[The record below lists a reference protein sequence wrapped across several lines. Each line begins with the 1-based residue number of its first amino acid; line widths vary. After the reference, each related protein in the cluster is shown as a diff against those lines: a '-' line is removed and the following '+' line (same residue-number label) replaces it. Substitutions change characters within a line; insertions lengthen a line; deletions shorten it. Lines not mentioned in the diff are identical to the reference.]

1 MTEAPEE
8 RPVPKTEH
16 AQWRAFVSLAWYDGL
31 IGFLFQFIS
40 KTAEPLL
47 AAGVIVSAADFLQQG
62 RLMEHNPMLADGW
75 SWTQA
80 VAIEASTGPVLVF
93 ALQAFK
99 ARDSIKG
106 WLYTVLAVLL
116 FIVGSAMLFLQ
127 MIANVTGVTEANVSL
142 FVLYSLFVL
151 RVIVS
156 SGMVAL
162 SCTKHIRFSGMLAE
176 RMEATVETPVTVS
189 TPSTE
194 EIVTQVLAHIDT
206 LYQTRLETVMERT
219 IERVT
224 VSVEEQVLAQLPERI
239 TSSMQAIALPLQGT
253 YETPVETGESV
264 ENRIR
269 AILIQTPDISIRKL
283 ATQAHC
289 APNTA
294 SKWKERIQTEG

>member
-1 MTEAPEE
+1 MATQVEEAAGQSTTQE
-8 RPVPKTEH
+8 KW
-16 AQWRAFVSLAWYDGL
+16 QAFVSLDWYDGV
-31 IGFLFQFIS
+31 ISFLFRFVA
-40 KTAEPLL
+40 KTSEPLL
-47 AAGVIVSAADFLQQG
+47 AAGVIVSAADFLLKG
-62 RLMEHNPMLADGW
+62 ELMADSPLLAGIW
-75 SWTQA
+75 AWTQA

-99 ARDSIKG
+99 ARDPIKG

-142 FVLYSLFVL
+142 IVIYGLFVL

-162 SCTKHIRFSGMLAE
+162 SCTKHIPFSGMLSA

-294 SKWKERIQTEG
+294 SKWKERIQAGS